1 MAVIGGSVTKEQ
13 KVLIITIF
21 IRHGKGIIAALEK
34 WLELEKE
41 DGEAKR

>member
-1 MAVIGGSVTKEQ
+1 MTKEQ
-13 KVLIITIF
+13 KVLLITIF

-41 DGEAKR
+41 DGKTERS